1 MPLQIL
7 LLGPPLVLRD
17 GAPPPNIKVLRRR
30 ERAALFLLAATDTPL
45 PGERLL
51 DLLWPEDT
59 DITQARKSLHPTIS
73 RLKRILPKGAL
84 QHLSGGYHLQNHPD
98 LFIDYREF
106 LQICHQE
113 LALARRF
120 PLDAPLPGQ
129 TAERLKQAA
138 ALWRGA
144 FLEGV
149 KPPKKTPSFDSWLV
163 NTSHYLERHYREVL
177 SRLAHHHFAQRDY
190 ATAFHL
196 CKTSLESH
204 PDQPEMLLLA
214 LRALRLQNHLA
225 SAGKFLE
232 TQREHLMT
240 CSGNDYPEDV
250 LKAAKR
256 LIQQPPQNHTTTQWK
271 PHPTLKAP
279 FIGRENV
286 LATLKH
292 QAGQGGTL
300 LLLGETG
307 QGKTRLLKEFAHQ
320 MQDSHRLVHVVCHYG
335 EHTLPFA
342 PLIEAIRRA
351 MHPEE
356 WSQVPEAWWPYLL
369 HLIPDI
375 EHHLPTIGIRPPAAP
390 LQHQLMQ
397 ALRQTLLV
405 MARHTPLIVSV
416 DDAQWSDPATVD
428 TLLYWMEHPPFKN
441 GSAFLL
447 IAARR
452 ETFHTSPLGQRLIP
466 LTHERKLPMVE
477 LSGLSVE
484 EVTTLS
490 QIMLRR
496 KVHPS
501 EAESLW
507 RASIAGTP
515 LYLLETLRFQ
525 IEAGHAS
532 KPVHQWP
539 LSQPLL
545 PLLEQRLHYLTDD
558 ARTVLEYA
566 TLQESSFSWLVLK
579 EALPLSDEQLMHA
592 LEMLEDTRWLRRES
606 MGEAQPTTYTFVHHK
621 LREIV
626 TKTMSPTRRQHIHK
640 QLAKAWESTLGQA
653 TQPRAAVIAF
663 HHQQAG
669 EYRLALTWWI
679 KAAHHALTLGVAR
692 PANEAFRN
700 AARLITLVPRH
711 FTDEEIWRLYAEW
724 SLLAFDTTDIAT
736 LKHIAQS
743 LQPLAEDRQS
753 PLLRSSLLNVQA
765 YLHQL
770 DNRMAEGSFCT
781 RQALDWLALL
791 PDDVILPRIEVHTHH
806 ARLLYLQARAQEAT
820 QHLQMARQLSEGR
833 DNTPLAGLFLGTI
846 HYQLAAIK
854 VLEARPDLALQEAE
868 RSLKHYLSSRRVF
881 GVADAMGIRSLALFM
896 LGRYPQA
903 LEACQE
909 SIERAAQFHK
919 KRILAVV
926 YGYCSFP
933 LHALG
938 RLRQAWE
945 TTEQALTISEEV
957 NSVMGRALALRARG
971 DIFFLL
977 EDWSQALTHYLASLK
992 VSSSLVLEA
1001 DARFRAGVTLAHLNN
1016 TEEALAFIDQA
1027 GTQQQEAFRATCM
1040 LIPLARAEV
1049 YLLQN
1054 RPQEALDLI
1063 DGLFKKAQALQ
1074 RLEVMGG
1081 VYLQQA
1087 RAHLMMQD
1095 VATARRLARAL
1106 VQLSADSQFH
1116 WLQRWGLEI
1125 LAETGDL
1132 TAEERQQRQ
1141 RLYQHLALFRDHPAL
1156 GPSIT
1161 RLLQMHGFSPD
1172 DQVRE

>member
-1 MPLQIL
+1 MTLQIS
-7 LLGPPLVLRD
+7 LLGPPFVSLN

-45 PGERLL
+45 PSERLL

-59 DITQARKSLHPTIS
+59 DINQARKSLHPTIS
-73 RLKRILPKGAL
+73 RLKRILPSGAL
-84 QHLSGGYHLQNHPD
+84 QHVSGGYHLQNHPD

-106 LQICHQE
+106 LQICNHE
-113 LALARRF
+113 LALTRHLPPNAS
-120 PLDAPLPGQ
+120 LPGKIV
-129 TAERLKQAA
+129 ARLRYAKD
-138 ALWRGA
+138 LWRGA
-144 FLEGV
+144 FLEGF
-149 KPPKKTPSFDSWLV
+149 KPPKNTLGFDNWLI
-163 NTSHYLERHYREVL
+163 NTSNFLERHYQEIL
-177 SRLAHHHFAQRDY
+177 TRLARHHFAQQEY
-190 ATAFHL
+190 AATFQL
-196 CKTSLESH
+196 CKTLLEQN
-204 PDQPEMLLLA
+204 PDQPEILLLA
-214 LRALRLQNHLA
+214 LRALRLQDLIA
-225 SAGKFLE
+225 SASQFLDA
-232 TQREHLMT
+232 QREHMMT
-240 CSGNDYPEDV
+240 YSGADYPEHI

-256 LIQQPPQNHTTTQWK
+256 LVQQPPENQPAAHWS

-279 FIGRENV
+279 FIGRENI
-286 LATLKH
+286 LAELKH
-292 QAGQGGTL
+292 QASKGGAL

-307 QGKTRLLKEFAHQ
+307 QGKTRLLKEFAQQ

-351 MHPEE
+351 MRPDE
-356 WSQVPEAWWPYLL
+356 WAQVAEAWWPYLL

-375 EHHLPTIGIRPPAAP
+375 EQHLPPVTIHLPPAP

-428 TLLYWMEHPPFKN
+428 TLLYWMEHPPFKD

-452 ETFHTSPLGQRLIP
+452 ETFHTSPLGQKLIP

-484 EVTTLS
+484 DVATLA

-496 KVHPS
+496 KIHPN

-525 IEAGHAS
+525 IEAGHAN

-545 PLLEQRLHYLTDD
+545 PLLEQRLHYLTED

-606 MGEAQPTTYTFVHHK
+606 PDEEHPTTYTFVHHK
-621 LREIV
+621 LREVV
-626 TKTMSPTRRQHIHK
+626 TKTMSPARRQHIHK
-640 QLAKAWESTLGQA
+640 QLAKAWQHTLGQA
-653 TQPRAAVIAF
+653 TQSRAAVIAF

-679 KAAHHALTLGVAR
+679 KAAHHALTLGAAR

-700 AARLITLVPRH
+700 AARLITLVPH
-711 FTDEEIWRLYAEW
+711 LFTDEEIWRLYAEW
-724 SLLAFDTTDIAT
+724 ALLAYDTSDIAT

-743 LQPLAEDRQS
+743 LQILAEERQS
-753 PLLRSSLLNVQA
+753 SLLRSSLLNAQA
-765 YLHQL
+765 YLYQL
-770 DNRMAEGSFCT
+770 DNRMADGAFCT
-781 RQALDWLALL
+781 RQALDWLELL
-791 PDDVILPRIEVHTHH
+791 PKDVILPRIEVHTHH

-820 QHLQMARQLSEGR
+820 QHLQTARRLSEGQ

-846 HYQLAAIK
+846 HYQLATIN
-854 VLEARPDLALQEAE
+854 VLSARPDLALQEAE
-868 RSLKHYLSSRRVF
+868 KSLKYYLTSRRVF
-881 GVADAMGIRSLALFM
+881 GVADAMGIRGKALFM
-896 LGRYPQA
+896 LGRYQEA
-903 LEACQE
+903 LQSCQE
-909 SIERAAQFHK
+909 AIERAAQFQK
-919 KRILAVV
+919 KRILATL
-926 YGYCSFP
+926 YSYCAFP

-938 RLRQAWE
+938 RLKEAWE
-945 TTEQALTISEEV
+945 ATEQALTISEEV
-957 NSVMGRALALRARG
+957 NSAMGRALALRARG

-977 EDWSQALTHYLASLK
+977 EDWPQALNHYLASLNA
-992 VSSSLVLEA
+992 SSDLVLEA
-1001 DARFRAGVTLAHLNN
+1001 DVRFRAGVTMAHVGDP
-1016 TEEALAFIDQA
+1016 TEALTFIKQA
-1027 GTQQQEAFRATCM
+1027 DEQQQKAFRTTCL
-1040 LIPLARAEV
+1040 LIPLAYAEV
-1049 YLLQN
+1049 KILQN
-1054 RPQEALDLI
+1054 RPQEALALL
-1063 DGLFKKAQALQ
+1063 DGLFGKARALQ
-1074 RLEVMGG
+1074 RIEVMGG
-1081 VYLQQA
+1081 IYLLQA
-1087 RAHLMMQD
+1087 RAHIKMED
-1095 VATARRLARAL
+1095 YTTARRLARAL
-1106 VQLSADSQFH
+1106 VKLGNESQFH

-1125 LAETGDL
+1125 LSDTGETTTED
-1132 TAEERQQRQ
+1132 QQQ
-1141 RLYQHLALFRDHPAL
+1141 LQQIYQHLALFRDHPAL
-1156 GPSIT
+1156 GASIT
-1161 RLLQMHGFSPD
+1161 RLLQERGFSPEPTD
-1172 DQVRE
+1172 